1 MRRGDRAVI
10 LAALDTMKLQVAR
23 LETRFE
29 AWQQQQQAP
38 IVQQPAPPP
47 SNALPTAGGI
57 VGLVA
62 GTIVAYA
69 QITGKG

>member
-29 AWQQQQQAP
+29 AWQQQQQP
-38 IVQQPAPPP
+38 PTVQQPAPAP
-47 SNALPTAGGI
+47 SALPTAGGI